1 VNIFNRIMMV
11 LAILVVFVV
20 ATIGLVV
27 PEQSLAVI
35 KAGVDTT
42 LHTMGRIRPEFILPF
57 RALLILC
64 AVLLD
69 VLLIGLF
76 VSEVRGPARHSV
88 PVQKIG
94 GGTVSVTIE
103 SLAERLRYHLDQ
115 LADVISVKA
124 KVTPRGKGVDLELDV
139 QTGAD
144 VNVPEKAEQVLQ
156 VARQVIE
163 DKMGLKL
170 ARPPRVYIH
179 AAPYPGVAVR
189 PISGPPAPAAK
200 MPLTPPPAPAEPSSP
215 FHRTSGERE

>member
-20 ATIGLVV
+20 GTIGLVV

-35 KAGVDTT
+35 KAVVDAT
-42 LHTMGRIRPEFILPF
+42 LHTLGRIRPEFILPF

-69 VLLIGLF
+69 LLLIGVL
-76 VSEVRGPARHSV
+76 VSEVRGPARRSI
-88 PVQKIG
+88 PVQKIS

-103 SLAERLRYHLDQ
+103 SLAERLQYHLDQ

-124 KVTPRGKGVDLELDV
+124 KITPRGKSVDLELDI

-144 VNVPEKAEQVLQ
+144 VNVPEKAEQVLE

-170 ARPPRVYIH
+170 ARQPRVYIH
-179 AAPYPGVAVR
+179 AVPYPGVVAR
-189 PISGPPAPAAK
+189 PLSGPPAATPK
-200 MPLTPPPAPAEPSSP
+200 LPPSPPPATAGPSS
-215 FHRTSGERE
+215 FHPTSGEGG